1 MSRYDFVSLPDAAR
15 RAKREAMVLDR
26 RLPGRCF
33 GRVLLEY
40 ECMQPVHVGLGLKD
54 LSGNDVIRLGV
65 TSRGAPI
72 VPGSTLKGV
81 LRARYE
87 AITKSCVLSRP
98 TKNKGDWVKS
108 ESQSQRP
115 VNKALLGDQAE
126 KQFDRVDH
134 CRSSDEVCAA
144 CALFGFQAGRRAM
157 RSRVTVGDLITS
169 SGFIV
174 DHMPAQWEPRLH
186 HVGDVN
192 IEKRGKGE
200 PMFVLRSLH
209 GRKFAFDDPAAP
221 AEEAKLAVE
230 AIPKGAKLR
239 GSLNFFNIE
248 LAEFGGL
255 LCALGHSPRSFLK
268 VGAGKGHGF
277 GRIDLI
283 DMKWDL
289 RDHRRQPIQPDVD
302 SLRAEFMRSADRYGA
317 GEEKLIE
324 IHKVAA
330 P

>member
-26 RLPGRCF
+26 RLQGRYF
-33 GRVLLEY
+33 GRILLEY
-40 ECMQPVHVGLGLKD
+40 ECEQPVHVGLGLKD
-54 LSGNDVIRLGV
+54 LSGNGVIRLGV

-87 AITKSCVLSRP
+87 AITASCVLSRP

-108 ESQSQRP
+108 PSKSRKP
-115 VNKALLGDQAE
+115 VEKALLGKQAE
-126 KQFDRVDH
+126 EKLAKVER
-134 CRSSDEVCAA
+134 CSSSDSVCAA

-157 RSRVTVGDLITS
+157 RSRVTAGDLITS
-169 SGFIV
+169 SGFVV
-174 DHMPAQWEPRLH
+174 DHMPAQWGPRLH
-186 HVGDVN
+186 HVGHADVED
-192 IEKRGKGE
+192 IRGE
-200 PMFVLRSLH
+200 PMFVLHSLH

-221 AEEAKLAVE
+221 EEEAKLAVE
-230 AIPKGAKLR
+230 AIPKGAKLH
-239 GSLNFFNIE
+239 GSLHLFNIE
-248 LAEFGGL
+248 PAELGGL

-277 GRIDLI
+277 GRMDLVAI
-283 DMKWDL
+283 KWEL
-289 RDHRRQPIQPDVD
+289 CDHRRQPIQPDVD
-302 SLRAEFMRSADRYGA
+302 SLRAEFVRSADRYGA